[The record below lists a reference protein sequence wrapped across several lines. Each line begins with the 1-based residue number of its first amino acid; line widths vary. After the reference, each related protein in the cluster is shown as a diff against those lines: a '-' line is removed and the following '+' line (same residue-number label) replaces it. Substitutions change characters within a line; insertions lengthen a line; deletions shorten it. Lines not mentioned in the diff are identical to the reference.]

1 MQIRVVVFGSW
12 KKIFAKMQLLWKEKC
27 SELKMIDLSGQLF
40 YSFPNTKKYIVSN
53 DSSIVMY
60 QVSEIG
66 FLSTSILYA
75 SLCSWG

>member
-27 SELKMIDLSGQLF
+27 SELKMIDLSVQLF

>member
-12 KKIFAKMQLLWKEKC
+12 KKIFAKMQLLWKGKC
-27 SELKMIDLSGQLF
+27 SELKMIDLSVQLF

-60 QVSEIG
+60 RVSEIG